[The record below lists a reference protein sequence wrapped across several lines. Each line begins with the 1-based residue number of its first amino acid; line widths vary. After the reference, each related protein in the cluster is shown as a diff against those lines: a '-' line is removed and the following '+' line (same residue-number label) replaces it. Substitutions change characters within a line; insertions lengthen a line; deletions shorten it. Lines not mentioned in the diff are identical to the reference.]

1 VVMFSLAQVC
11 SVLTS
16 VRRQIDGVL
25 WFPFELITVF
35 EIYSNAFQEFSVS
48 GSIFRQY
55 LTITRVKYRVG
66 VYF

>member
-1 VVMFSLAQVC
+1 VVMFSLAQIC

-16 VRRQIDGVL
+16 VRRQIDGLL

-48 GSIFRQY
+48 GSICQY
-55 LTITRVKYRVG
+55 LTITSVKYS
-66 VYF
+66 